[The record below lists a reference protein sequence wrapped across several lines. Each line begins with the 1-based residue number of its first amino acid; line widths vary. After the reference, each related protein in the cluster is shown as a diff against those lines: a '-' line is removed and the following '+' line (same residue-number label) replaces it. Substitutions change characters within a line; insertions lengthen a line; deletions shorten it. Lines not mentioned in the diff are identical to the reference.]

1 MATVF
6 ASMTLSPYIKRILE
20 AHVYDV
26 AHETP
31 IHELATLSEQ
41 VGNRVLLKREDLQ
54 TAFSFKIRGA
64 YNKISRLAPA
74 AKRRG
79 VVAASAGNH
88 AQGVALAAH
97 HHGIPGTIV
106 MPITTPSIK
115 VDSVRRFGGK
125 HINVILKGDRFEEAC
140 TYAKALALKHNV
152 TFVHPYDDPEV
163 IAGQGTIAMEIL
175 RQHTGD
181 LDAIFVPVGG
191 GGLIAGI
198 ATYVKYLRPQTRI
211 IGVEAED
218 SACLTAALKAGRR
231 VTLSH
236 TGIFADG
243 VSVSQVGKEP
253 FRLARKYV
261 DETITVSN
269 DEICAAIKRMFDDTR
284 SIAEP
289 AGALALAGLLRYTR
303 ERRPKNRTFIAINS
317 GANVNFDRLR
327 YISERYGVGL
337 STECLLAVTIPERPN
352 SLESL
357 CEALAGHDITEFN
370 YRYSGAEE
378 AHVFVGAQVDG
389 PAARTSLA
397 KTLRSSG
404 LPTVDIS
411 GNELAKMHICHMVG
425 GRELSPQE
433 ERLLRFE
440 FPERP
445 GILKE
450 FLAVMRGRWNISVF
464 HYRQHGGTHAN
475 ILVGL
480 QHIESQP
487 HDIDTF
493 IRELGYPCID
503 ETTNPAYRLFL
514 AKTG

>member
-1 MATVF
+1 
-6 ASMTLSPYIKRILE
+6 MTLSPYIKRILE
-20 AHVYDV
+20 AHVYEV

-41 VGNRVLLKREDLQ
+41 IGNRVLIKREDLQ
-54 TAFSFKIRGA
+54 SVFSFKIRGA
-64 YNKISRLAPA
+64 YNKISRLSPA

-79 VVAASAGNH
+79 VIAASAGNH

-97 HHGIPGTIV
+97 HHGINGTIV
-106 MPITTPSIK
+106 MPITTPTIK

-125 HINVILKGDRFEEAC
+125 HIKVILKGDRFDEAC
-140 TYAKALALKHNV
+140 AYAEELAKKRNA

-163 IAGQGTIAMEIL
+163 IAGQGTIGMEIL
-175 RQHTGD
+175 RQHTGP

-198 ATYVKYLRPQTRI
+198 ATYVKYLQPEIRI
-211 IGVEAED
+211 IGVEAEE

-231 VTLSH
+231 VKLSH

-269 DEICAAIKRMFDDTR
+269 DEICAAVKRMFDDTR

-289 AGALALAGLLRYTR
+289 AGALALAGLLRFTR
-303 ERRPKNRTFIAINS
+303 ERRPKNRTFMAINS
-317 GANVNFDRLR
+317 GANVDFNRLR

-337 STECLLAVTIPERPN
+337 ETECLLAVTIPERPK
-352 SLESL
+352 SLVRL
-357 CEALAGHDITEFN
+357 CDALAGHDMTEFN

-378 AHVFVGAQVDG
+378 AHVFVGAQVNG
-389 PAARTSLA
+389 QTARNALIKSLR
-397 KTLRSSG
+397 KSG

-411 GNELAKMHICHMVG
+411 GNELAKMHVCHMVG
-425 GRELSPQE
+425 GRALSPRE

-445 GILKE
+445 GILRE
-450 FLAVMRGRWNISVF
+450 FLTVMRGRWNVSMF
-464 HYRQHGGTHAN
+464 HYRQHGGTSAN
-475 ILVGL
+475 VLVGL
-480 QHIESQP
+480 QYIENSD
-487 HDIDTF
+487 HDIDEF
-493 IRELGYPCID
+493 IKELGYPCID
-503 ETTNPAYRLFL
+503 ETANPAYRLFL
-514 AKTG
+514 AKHFTR